1 MSASWQQLGSIS
13 PVELQETRL
22 YLQYALQWVE
32 RAALCTIAPDTN
44 PDTAP
49 TQPLLTWQPAKNGF
63 FSQPYRDNTQI
74 GLTLT
79 DGEAFLTF
87 GKASETATP
96 ATASAP
102 ATATTPDL
110 QTFALNGHTDAEARL
125 WVREQIED
133 SALDTTEYND
143 PSSLPQHPLAEGAR
157 YKLSEQ
163 RENILE
169 IARWFSNAHM
179 LLSTLQEKTDT
190 IACSLEHFSIYLDK
204 SGLELG
210 LSLGDIHYKQPYFYA
225 TSNPPWQSQPDFSHS
240 LSGFHKKDFAGFVL
254 PSEQITH
261 LQDQETASLEFLR
274 EASQLTPEQKIN
286 LKT

>member
-13 PVELQETRL
+13 PVELQETRI

-32 RAALCTIAPDTN
+32 RAALSTNLEDTETSN
-44 PDTAP
+44 PR
-49 TQPLLTWQPAKNGF
+49 LTWQPAQNGF
-63 FSQPYRDNTQI
+63 FSQPFPDNTQI
-74 GLTLT
+74 GLTLSA
-79 DGEAFLTF
+79 GEAFLTF
-87 GKASETATP
+87 GKANTTATD
-96 ATASAP
+96 P
-102 ATATTPDL
+102 ATATTPAPAL

-125 WVREQIED
+125 WVREQIEE
-133 SALDTTEYND
+133 SATDTTEYND

-179 LLSTLQEKTDT
+179 LLSTLQGKTDS
-190 IACSLEHFSIYLDK
+190 IACSLEHFSIHLNK

-225 TSNPPWQSQPDFSHS
+225 ISNPPWQSQPDFSHNLS
-240 LSGFHKKDFAGFVL
+240 LFHKKDFAGFVL

-274 EASQLTPEQKIN
+274 EASQLTPAK
-286 LKT
+286 K